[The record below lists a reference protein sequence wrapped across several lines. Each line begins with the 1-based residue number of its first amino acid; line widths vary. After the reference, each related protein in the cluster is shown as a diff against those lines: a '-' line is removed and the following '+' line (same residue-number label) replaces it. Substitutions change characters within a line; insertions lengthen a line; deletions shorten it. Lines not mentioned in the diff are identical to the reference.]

1 MPRTRKPE
9 NRGLPPRWQ
18 YTHGAYYY
26 RVPLGLESQW
36 DGKRRFR
43 LGSTLSEAFTAFAKR
58 VEQVSNV
65 RDVASLLDRY
75 SLEVVPAKAPKTA
88 YDNLHAIR
96 KLRAV
101 FGKAALTDIEPHM
114 IYGYVEQRKKP
125 TAAKREIEVLSHA
138 FTKAVEWGI
147 INRHPFKGE
156 VRLKGAKPRDRYIE
170 DWEVVESLALPAMR
184 RRGSVVSIQGYI
196 RLKLLTGLRRGDM
209 LRLRVHDC
217 REDGIHVT
225 THKTGK
231 RVIYEWTPERKA
243 AVEACKAARPVDISP
258 FLFCNARG
266 ECYLNEKTG
275 TASGFNSMWQNFM
288 TRVLKETKVTERFTE
303 HDLRAKCA
311 SDAESL
317 EKARAL
323 LAHVDTKM
331 TLRVYRRKPERV

>member
-1 MPRTRKPE
+1 MPP
-9 NRGLPPRWQ
+9 
-18 YTHGAYYY
+18 
-26 RVPLGLESQW
+26 GLEAQW
-36 DGKRRFR
+36 DGKKRFR

-58 VEQVSNV
+58 VEQVSGVRNV
-65 RDVASLLDRY
+65 GTLLDRY
-75 SLEVVPAKAPKTA
+75 ALQVVPTKAPKTA
-88 YDNLHAIR
+88 YDNLNAIKR
-96 KLRAV
+96 LRAA
-101 FGKAALTDIEPHM
+101 FGRAPLNEIEPHM
-114 IYGYVEQRKKP
+114 VYAYVEQRKKP
-125 TAAKREIEVLSHA
+125 TAAKREVEVLSHA

-147 INRHPFKGE
+147 INRHPFRGE
-156 VRLKGAKPRDRYIE
+156 VRLKGAKPRDRYVE
-170 DWEVVESLALPAMR
+170 DWEVVECLGLSALR
-184 RRGSVVSIQGYI
+184 RRGSIRAVQAYI
-196 RLKLLTGLRRGDM
+196 ALKLLTGLRRGDM
-209 LRLRVHDC
+209 LRLRIVDC

-225 THKTGK
+225 TSKTGK
-231 RVIYEWTPERKA
+231 RIVYEWTPERRA
-243 AVEACKAARPVDISP
+243 AVEAAKAARPVDISP
-258 FLFCNARG
+258 FLFCNSRG